1 MFIHFYSINLKN
13 KILEITGYSEIL
25 EHYFDMKIKI
35 ISCEKAMNIVSTEN
49 ETVVKGNDSFYLIE
63 TTLFKQFIEPDIY
76 QKFDYKR
83 YNLPETVYL
92 MIISLISCRL

>member
-13 KILEITGYSEIL
+13 KILNITGYSEIL

-35 ISCEKAMNIVSTEN
+35 ISADQVNKITSTEQK
-49 ETVVKGNDSFYLIE
+49 TIVKGNDSFYLIE

-83 YNLPETVYL
+83 YNLPKTVYL

>member
-49 ETVVKGNDSFYLIE
+49 ETVVKGNDRFYLIE
-63 TTLFKQFIEPDIY
+63 TTLFFYKIY
-76 QKFDYKR
+76 FSVVNCLICDLINKMSILQK
-83 YNLPETVYL
+83 
-92 MIISLISCRL
+92 